1 MELKLWKDSD
11 KGTSLHIAADKGFLE
26 IVRYLSDHSINI
38 DARDFDEVTP
48 LQYAVL
54 GGHLEIVKLLCESK
68 TQIDTSDKDGSS
80 PLHYASM
87 HGYLE
92 IVKFLVEKGA
102 QIDLS
107 NNNNETL
114 FHIANQKS
122 HKEKS
127 KYLLDKKREAE
138 NPNPKKIFSNK
149 DPCIICLEPRNSLF
163 VLIPCGHM
171 SLCEACSYNLIQH
184 DHPKCPTCRKQ
195 VRDYTKVFYQAP

>member
-1 MELKLWKDSD
+1 MNTVS
-11 KGTSLHIAADKGFLE
+11 T
-26 IVRYLSDHSINI
+26 INI

-92 IVKFLVEKGA
+92 IVKFLVERGA

-107 NNNNETL
+107 NNNNEMP
-114 FHIANQKS
+114 FYI
-122 HKEKS
+122 
-127 KYLLDKKREAE
+127 AE
-138 NPNPKKIFSNK
+138 NPNPKEIFSNK
-149 DPCIICLEPRNSLF
+149 DPCIICLEPRNFLF